1 MQKTKKNKFIWPL
14 ILVVLLLLNY
24 AAAKWHTRFDLTN
37 ENRFTL
43 SSPVK
48 KMLKGLDSTVT
59 VEVFLKGDFPS
70 GFKKLGISTNDVL
83 QEFKEV
89 AGNKLQYK
97 FISPDELVPGTDIPY
112 SDTLDGLGLYP
123 INLTSQVKEGQQQQY
138 VYPVA
143 LVHYANRSLPALLYK
158 GKTPLINFQELSSAE
173 AMLEYTLANAISKVK
188 QTEKP
193 VVGYTIGNGQ
203 PTNINTYDLVENVL
217 SPSYKLFTF
226 DPNKTGL
233 VPQDFSVLLM
243 VKPAE
248 PFTEMAKLKLD
259 QYVMNGGKIIWFID
273 RLNAEMDSLKAGEV
287 VAYDRELQL
296 NDLLFNYGVRVNP
309 DLVMD
314 LQCDY
319 LPFDVN
325 GNGQYDLLP
334 WNYFPLFGTQNNH
347 PINKN
352 LGFVAGRFVNS
363 IDTVGVPEIK
373 KTVLLAS
380 SANARTIGTPAI
392 ISGKENSVAPQ
403 NEKFNL
409 KNIPVAV
416 LLEGKFKSL
425 YKNRLSQIFADSLQ
439 QYGTMFIPDNI
450 KDNKMIVVADGDMVL
465 NDIIKGNEPI
475 PMGMNPYA
483 YGTERAF
490 PFANKD
496 FLENSLD
503 YLINENGLSEAK
515 AKDYVLRLLDT
526 KKLEKQKTMWQ
537 IINIAIP
544 VLMII
549 IFAIIFQWRRKIKY
563 TT

>member
-1 MQKTKKNKFIWPL
+1 MQKNKKNTLVWPL
-14 ILVVLLLLNY
+14 VLVVLLLLNF
-24 AAAKWHTRFDLTN
+24 AAAKWHARVDLTN

-48 KMLKGLDSTVT
+48 NMLKNLDSTVT
-59 VEVFLKGDFPS
+59 VEVFLKGEFPS

-89 AGNKLQYK
+89 AGNKLQFK
-97 FISPDELVPGTDIPY
+97 FISPEELVPGTETSYGD
-112 SDTLDGLGLYP
+112 SLSALGLFP

-138 VYPVA
+138 VYPFA
-143 LVHYANRSLPALLYK
+143 LAHYGNRSLPAVLYK

-188 QTEKP
+188 QTEKS
-193 VVGYTIGNGQ
+193 VVGYAIGNGE
-203 PTNINTYDLVENVL
+203 PTNINTYDLWKNVL
-217 SPSYKLFTF
+217 SPNYNFFTY
-226 DPNKTGL
+226 DLNLSRPIPN
-233 VPQDFSVLLM
+233 DFKVLLL

-248 PFTEMAKLKLD
+248 PFSEMAKLKLD

-287 VAYDRELQL
+287 VAYDRELLL
-296 NDLLFNYGVRVNP
+296 NDILFNYGVRVNP

-325 GNGQYDLLP
+325 GNGQYELMP

-380 SANARTIGTPAI
+380 SANSRTIGTPAI
-392 ISGKENSVAPQ
+392 ISGKENSVAPE
-403 NEKFNL
+403 NDKFNR

-439 QYGTMFIPDNI
+439 QYGTTFIPDNI
-450 KDNKMIVVADGDMVL
+450 NENKMIVVGDGDMVL

-475 PMGMNPYA
+475 PMGMNPYT

-490 PFANKD
+490 PFANQD

-503 YLINENGLSEAK
+503 YLVNENGLSEAK

-526 KKLEKQKTMWQ
+526 KKLEEQKTMWQ

-549 IFAIIFQWRRKIKY
+549 LFAAVFQWRRKYKY
-563 TT
+563 TS

>member
-1 MQKTKKNKFIWPL
+1 MQKSKRNKIVWPL
-14 ILVVLLLLNY
+14 ILLVLLLLNF
-24 AAAKWHTRFDLTN
+24 AAAKWHTRLDLTN

-43 SSPVK
+43 SGPVK
-48 KMLKGLDSTVT
+48 SMLKNLDSTVT
-59 VEVFLKGDFPS
+59 IEVFLKGDFPS
-70 GFKKLGISTNDVL
+70 GFKKLGVSTNDVL

-89 AGNKLQYK
+89 AGNKLQFK
-97 FISPDELVPGTDIPY
+97 FISPDELMPGTETRY
-112 SDTLDGLGLYP
+112 SDTLDALGLYP

-138 VYPVA
+138 VYPFA
-143 LVHYANRSLPALLYK
+143 LVHYSNRSLSAILYK

-173 AMLEYTLANAISKVK
+173 AMLEYTLANAISKVR
-188 QTEKP
+188 QTDKP
-193 VVGYTIGNGQ
+193 VVGYAIGNGE

-217 SPSYKLFTF
+217 SPNYSLFTF
-226 DPNKTGL
+226 DPNKSG
-233 VPQDFSVLLM
+233 VIPNDFKVLLL
-243 VKPAE
+243 VKPTE
-248 PFTEMAKLKLD
+248 PFSEMAKLKLD
-259 QYVMNGGKIIWFID
+259 QYVMNGGKILWFID

-287 VAYDRELQL
+287 VAYDRELQV
-296 NDLLFNYGVRVNP
+296 NDILFNYGVRVNP

-334 WNYFPLFGTQNNH
+334 WNYFPLFGSQNNH

-363 IDTVGVPEIK
+363 IDTLELPEIK
-373 KTVLLAS
+373 KTVLLTS
-380 SANARTIGTPAI
+380 SANSRTIGTPAI

-403 NEKFNL
+403 NDKFNR

-439 QYGTMFIPDNI
+439 QYGTSFVPDNI
-450 KDNKMIVVADGDMVL
+450 NENKMIVVSDGDIVL

-475 PMGMNPYA
+475 PMGKNPYT
-483 YGTERAF
+483 YGTEREF

-503 YLINENGLSEAK
+503 YLVNENGLSEAK

-526 KKLEKQKTMWQ
+526 KKLEEQKTMWQ

-544 VLMII
+544 VLLII
-549 IFAIIFQWRRKIKY
+549 LFAVIFQWRRKLKY
-563 TT
+563 TS